1 MEFANFVLLFFKGD
15 LLQALKMTKLSV
27 AFLGIIFSL
36 FMPYLAEASDKLSIA
51 KKAAA
56 SQATQESRS
65 RGKSDNYEDLRNV
78 FRFVGKK
85 FGIKA
90 SKNKDLYEEA
100 FVLGRQYASHY
111 QGVGLQRVVDQ
122 LVGGPQGLKSPE
134 EQSKD
139 DKERNVDNLIMG
151 LQVLDY
157 AQVQVQTVLLLRNP
171 ILTIDC
177 VSV

>member
-1 MEFANFVLLFFKGD
+1 M
-15 LLQALKMTKLSV
+15 KMTKLSV
-27 AFLGIIFSL
+27 AILGIIFSL
-36 FMPYLAEASDKLSIA
+36 VMPYLAEASDKLSIA

-56 SQATQESRS
+56 SQATQESH
-65 RGKSDNYEDLRNV
+65 KSDNYEDLRNV

-157 AQVQVQTVLLLRNP
+157 AQVLVQTVLLLRNP

>member
-1 MEFANFVLLFFKGD
+1 MEFANFVLLFLKGD
-15 LLQALKMTKLSV
+15 LLQVLKMTKLSIAV
-27 AFLGIIFSL
+27 LGIILSWV
-36 FMPYLAEASDKLSIA
+36 MPYLAEASDELSIA

-56 SQATQESRS
+56 SQATQENH
-65 RGKSDNYEDLRNV
+65 RGIKGDNYEDLRNV

-111 QGVGLQRVVDQ
+111 HGVGLQRVVDQ

-134 EQSKD
+134 DQSKD

-151 LQVLDY
+151 MQVLDY
-157 AQVQVQTVLLLRNP
+157 AQVGSNG
-171 ILTIDC
+171 IAAEE
-177 VSV
+177 S